1 MSIILIFQ
9 DVDTQLKDLIRTN
22 NEEEQLFYLKV
33 TPRSQNPPE
42 YRYEI
47 IFIFNSSTTTDIDS
61 SSTIIELDSSL
72 VTTDDS
78 SNKTSTK
85 SKEKMCMTDNQDSTN
100 ADEVL
105 APNAKRAL
113 FQTRDQKTETRSK
126 KKMKTDKH
134 VEDADV
140 LSSG

>member
-1 MSIILIFQ
+1 MAAFCKLIPQISTFEKNWTAKIIVAGKQ
-9 DVDTQLKDLIRTN
+9 APKTAQN
-22 NEEEQLFYLKV
+22 NI
-33 TPRSQNPPE
+33 SQ
-42 YRYEI
+42 Y
-47 IFIFNSSTTTDIDS
+47 
-61 SSTIIELDSSL
+61 
-72 VTTDDS
+72 
-78 SNKTSTK
+78 
-85 SKEKMCMTDNQDSTN
+85 Q
-100 ADEVL
+100 EVL